1 MALPS
6 ELRRGRRI
14 RIHAPGRRDRDEFIS
29 LVRSSRR
36 LHRGWIEPGD
46 TAAAYAAYL
55 KRTRGPRHA
64 GFLLRRREDDA
75 LVGVVN
81 VNEIVR
87 GAFQSGYLGYW
98 IGGPFARQGYMTEGL
113 ARVVRAAFG
122 RMKLHRV
129 EANIQPGNTASI
141 ALVRRLGFRNEGRS
155 TRYLKIAGRWRDHE
169 RFALL
174 AEPWPRPSDEGDGSI
189 P

>member
-1 MALPS
+1 MAVRSGALA
-6 ELRRGRRI
+6 GRRI
-14 RIHAPGRRDRDEFIS
+14 RIHTPGRRDSDEFIA
-29 LVRSSRR
+29 LVRKSRR

-46 TAAAYAAYL
+46 TAAAYGAYL
-55 KRTRGPRHA
+55 KRSRGPRHA

-75 LVGVVN
+75 LVGLVN

-87 GAFQSGYLGYW
+87 GALQSGYLGYW

-113 ARVVRAAFG
+113 ARVVRMAFG
-122 RMKLHRV
+122 PLKLHRV
-129 EANIQPGNTASI
+129 EANIQPDNTASI
-141 ALVRRLGFRNEGRS
+141 ALVRRLGFRHEGRS

-174 AEPWPRPSDEGDGSI
+174 AEQWPP
-189 P
+189 PL